1 MYRLFITVCL
11 SLLFSLPAWRAPIW
25 PAYAQQ
31 PESTETPPSTPEHSP
46 TAPAPRATVT
56 PVFTARPQVT
66 ISDPLPGQALQGKYP
81 ILGTSAVEEFR
92 SAELSFSYTNDPTDT
107 WFLIFTSAEPVTAG
121 LLAEWDTTQI
131 SDGDYDLRLVVTL
144 LDGAQ
149 ISTVVPGVRVRNYTP
164 IETSTPTP
172 LTPTSAAETTEVIA
186 GTPTNTPQP
195 PTPTPFPTNPAQV
208 SNQGLAASF
217 AQGAL
222 FTVGAFALGGLYI
235 AIRNLR
241 SNR

>member
-1 MYRLFITVCL
+1 ML
-11 SLLFSLPAWRAPIW
+11 SLPTGGAPFW
-25 PAYAQQ
+25 KVSAQQ
-31 PESTETPPSTPEHSP
+31 PEGTETPSSTPEHSP
-46 TAPAPRATVT
+46 TAAAPRATVT
-56 PVFTARPQVT
+56 PIFTARPQVA
-66 ISDPLPGQALQGKYP
+66 ISEPLPGQALQGKYP
-81 ILGTSAVEEFR
+81 ILGTSAVAGFQ
-92 SAELSFSYTNDPTDT
+92 SSELAFSYANVTTDT
-107 WFLIFTSAEPVTAG
+107 WFLIFTSSEPVTAG

-131 SDGDYDLRLVVTL
+131 SDGDYDVRLIVDLV
-144 LDGAQ
+144 DGAQ

-186 GTPTNTPQP
+186 GTPTNSPQP
-195 PTPTPFPTNPAQV
+195 LTPTPFPPNPAQV
-208 SNQGLAASF
+208 SNQDLASSF

-222 FTVGAFALGGLYI
+222 FMVGAFALGGLYI